1 MNATKTVFQ
10 TVAAEL
16 SSAFETATRNNGCQ
30 FERIRDGAAAWIVG
44 NGSAEF
50 ARGFH
55 AAVDGDDPRMPD
67 DWIYNLASRAA
78 SWLAGFET
86 ADGARDSVAE
96 FADGCADH
104 STARLFYWLGDSGY
118 NRALA
123 DEVFADSF
131 DCGVAMAR
139 GFESGSVAVIQ
150 AAQAAAAERI
160 ANFMIDAAETE
171 AARR

>member
-10 TVAAEL
+10 TVAGEL
-16 SSAFETATRNNGCQ
+16 SAAFETATRSNGCQ
-30 FERIRDGAAAWIVG
+30 FDRIRDGAAAWIVG
-44 NGSAEF
+44 NGSSEF
-50 ARGFH
+50 SRGFH
-55 AAVDGDDPRMPD
+55 EAVDGADCRMPC
-67 DWIYNLASRAA
+67 DWLFSLASRAA

-86 ADGARDSVAE
+86 VDAARDSVAE
-96 FADGCADH
+96 FADGCADY

-131 DCGVAMAR
+131 DCGVALSR
-139 GFESGSVAVIQ
+139 GFESGAVAVIQ

-160 ANFMIDAAETE
+160 AHYMIDAAETE

>member
-16 SSAFETATRNNGCQ
+16 SAAFETATRNNGCQ
-30 FERIRDGAAAWIVG
+30 FERIRDGAAPWIAG
-44 NGSAEF
+44 DGSAEF

-55 AAVDGDDPRMPD
+55 AAVDGADHRPPCDFL
-67 DWIYNLASRAA
+67 YSLASRAA
-78 SWLAGFET
+78 TWLAEFET

-96 FADGCADH
+96 FADGCADY

-123 DEVFADSF
+123 DEVFAESF
-131 DCGVAMAR
+131 DCGQSFAG
-139 GFESGSVAVIQ
+139 GFESGAVAVAQ
-150 AAQAAAAERI
+150 AAQAAAAARI
-160 ANFMIDAAETE
+160 AEYLIETAEAE